1 VVVLCFAAFFIPR
14 DVIHLP
20 MRSSPATTAL
30 TPTSHFASRALLSLA
45 DSRQQD
51 QSLSVPA
58 QSSKRALI
66 PGSVSTALSN
76 LNHYFERTLHGAN
89 TERKPQH
96 NSSSNAT
103 SDLIS
108 RMCSCPAQETANITA
123 MKRLNRE
130 LSQSFKWYENQFVHL
145 YHNTAQDTKLENS
158 LALVDLARDMKL
170 LPNYHLAQPQDVPKL
185 YEHFKKSFM
194 RDFDNFYMISFKDYL
209 LLDAP
214 LHNSSEPPLLSVVVP
229 MDSGIYTSPPG
240 HLPLLQIDCEVL
252 GTKVFHMELPKST
265 V

>member
-1 VVVLCFAAFFIPR
+1 MTVLIIKAMAALSTQLTTWATPWVSSLSSGQLTSPLSSR

-51 QSLSVPA
+51 QSLSLPA

-123 MKRLNRE
+123 MKRYGKPVANLGQAPHRRVYCKF
-130 LSQSFKWYENQFVHL
+130 SIIICICVKPGSKNQIL
-145 YHNTAQDTKLENS
+145 IPCMWSKIQL
-158 LALVDLARDMKL
+158 
-170 LPNYHLAQPQDVPKL
+170 
-185 YEHFKKSFM
+185 
-194 RDFDNFYMISFKDYL
+194 
-209 LLDAP
+209 
-214 LHNSSEPPLLSVVVP
+214 
-229 MDSGIYTSPPG
+229 
-240 HLPLLQIDCEVL
+240 
-252 GTKVFHMELPKST
+252 
-265 V
+265 